1 VLIVGQEKFEE
12 LFFFFCWVCVEV
24 REWEGDKRG
33 TYGFWGTMNGGSL
46 GMRSGSYG
54 SLDKQLQQNNN
65 NNNSNNNY
73 NGVSPIPT
81 VRKPS
86 KMQKEKERLF
96 HWICKFAGRKRVG
109 MLLLCVISAVVFVWV
124 LYVGKGLVFHSLSL
138 SLSLS
143 FCCRYWVIVLND
155 S

>member
-1 VLIVGQEKFEE
+1 
-12 LFFFFCWVCVEV
+12 
-24 REWEGDKRG
+24 
-33 TYGFWGTMNGGSL
+33 MNGGSL
-46 GMRSGSYG
+46 GMRTGSYG
-54 SLDKQLQQNNN
+54 SLDKQLQQNNTASN
-65 NNNSNNNY
+65 NNNSNNNNY

-124 LYVGKGLVFHSLSL
+124 LYVGKGLVFVLSL
-138 SLSLS
+138 SLSPFAVGIGLL
-143 FCCRYWVIVLND
+143 FLMIVNLVD
-155 S
+155 QLQFGSWEIKPSCTMLVFLLGRKS

>member
-1 VLIVGQEKFEE
+1 
-12 LFFFFCWVCVEV
+12 
-24 REWEGDKRG
+24 
-33 TYGFWGTMNGGSL
+33 
-46 GMRSGSYG
+46 MRTGSYG
-54 SLDKQLQQNNN
+54 SLDKQLQQNNTATN
-65 NNNSNNNY
+65 NNNSNNNNY

-124 LYVGKGLVFHSLSL
+124 LYVGKGLVFALSPSLSPFAVGIGLLFLMIVNLVDQLQSGSWEIKL
-138 SLSLS
+138 SYTML
-143 FCCRYWVIVLND
+143 VLLLGRKIWF
-155 S
+155 